1 MDRMI
6 LFLCGGLVALSVIGT
21 AFLKPETA
29 FASDAQIDRWQ
40 QHIAEASRRFRI
52 PEAWIRA
59 VIKAESGGQTMR
71 NGRPITS
78 SAGALGLMQVMPD
91 TWSELRNQLGL
102 DSDPHDPRA
111 NILAGTAYLRAMY
124 DRFGYP
130 GLFAAYNAGP
140 ARYQEHLRTGKPLPA
155 ETRAYM
161 KKLAKLRADVSMP
174 PAESSGTRLFF
185 PLRAKQN
192 PGADNKKAEPVDEI
206 FVPLRTGSASQ

>member
-1 MDRMI
+1 MDRMT
-6 LFLCGGLVALSVIGT
+6 LFLCGVLVALPVTGT

-29 FASDAQIDRWQ
+29 SASDALIGRWQ

-71 NGRPITS
+71 DGRPITS
-78 SAGALGLMQVMPD
+78 SAGALGLMQLMPD
-91 TWSELRNQLGL
+91 TWREMRKTHRLGF
-102 DSDPHDPRA
+102 DPHDPRD
-111 NILAGTAYLRAMY
+111 NIMAGTAYLRAMH

-140 ARYQEHLRTGKPLPA
+140 ARYEAHLRTGKPLPA
-155 ETRAYM
+155 ETRAYIE
-161 KKLAKLRADVSMP
+161 KLARMRTDASML
-174 PAESSGTRLFF
+174 PAKSSGTQLFF
-185 PLRAKQN
+185 PLWANQN
-192 PGADNKKAEPVDEI
+192 NKKAQPVDEI